1 ARGGKEFDGGR
12 LRELRENLGL
22 SRADVAEQL
31 EVSYASVQNWE
42 SGDTTPRGENR
53 QKVEELM
60 EKSPEELKEA
70 SEQNRRTFDGE
81 RLTELK
87 QELNISQGE
96 LAALLDVS
104 NATVWSWE
112 TGRTTPSPTNVEKVD
127 ELEEKSA
134 DEVRE
139 QLEAMEEQEA
149 G

>member
-1 ARGGKEFDGGR
+1 MTRRSGVVGR
-12 LRELRENLGL
+12 LVSSVLPSGSTAYECDVCNL
-22 SRADVAEQL
+22 S
-31 EVSYASVQNWE
+31 
-42 SGDTTPRGENR
+42 
-53 QKVEELM
+53 
-60 EKSPEELKEA
+60 
-70 SEQNRRTFDGE
+70 FDGE